1 MNQSFGDGDDEN
13 ITVINGGPDTPLL
26 ISYQVSRVT
35 TVISRPFG
43 ENGFDLNKLCVCAFS
58 IKNSTSRYKY
68 KSEENRGFNCG
79 LFIETRRFL
88 KKTANGTHKQNKS

>member
-1 MNQSFGDGDDEN
+1 MQIPFFFFLGEGSGQSEPLLSSLDDESSSIVMNQSFGDGDDEN

-43 ENGFDLNKLCVCAFS
+43 ENGFDLNKLCVCVFD
-58 IKNSTSRYKY
+58 
-68 KSEENRGFNCG
+68 
-79 LFIETRRFL
+79 
-88 KKTANGTHKQNKS
+88 